1 MDSRLNELLG
11 KGIAF
16 PLTLDSTGKAEILD
30 GKELIKHS
38 IINILSWNYG
48 RRYFLGEY
56 GSKVEQLIEKPLD
69 YVTLDL
75 VREFVI
81 EVITRWEKR
90 ITLKQVSIEVQN
102 ESVLVYLKYEIIAD
116 NSVDSFIIPF
126 YSQIR
131 H

>member
-11 KGIAF
+11 TGIAF
-16 PLTLDSTGKAEILD
+16 PLELDDSGKAKILD

-38 IINILSWNYG
+38 IMNILSWYYG
-48 RRYFLGEY
+48 RRYFLGIY
-56 GSKVEQLIEKPLD
+56 GSKMERLIEKPLD

-75 VREFVI
+75 IREFVI
-81 EVITRWEKR
+81 ESINRWEKR
-90 ITLKQVSIEVQN
+90 INLKQVSIDIKN
-102 ESVLVYLKYEIIAD
+102 ESVYVYLKYEIIAD
-116 NSVDSFIIPF
+116 NSSDSFIIPF